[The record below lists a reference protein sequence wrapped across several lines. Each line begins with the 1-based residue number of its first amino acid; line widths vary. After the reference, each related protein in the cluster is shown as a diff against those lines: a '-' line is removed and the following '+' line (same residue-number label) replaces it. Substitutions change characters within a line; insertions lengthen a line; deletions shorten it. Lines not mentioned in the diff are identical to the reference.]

1 MKKRFLAAV
10 LSAAMLGA
18 TAFAA
23 DPVAPEDT
31 TPAEPGNYPYT
42 IGEEATVLEMQ
53 QGSGE
58 YADMLVKTDTYEEL
72 VLHFSEN
79 TLLMDTQTGFLANE
93 SDLNKGD
100 KVYVY
105 YGAAMTRSLPPQVT
119 AEAVLVNLDD
129 KHFPA
134 HLLTAEEV
142 VRNQDGSVTI
152 LAESGSVY
160 VTIPAE
166 TDIRPLATKNIVS
179 LEDIHMGTQ
188 LFAWYDFVA
197 LSMPGQATATKV
209 VLPPQQDRAFT
220 MIHEGD
226 IAIGEGKVENG
237 IAMVPLR
244 AAAEAKGFTVT
255 WNGKEQSVQ
264 LSNGEI
270 QTTVTLGEDLYYYT
284 SAKAVGMS
292 KPSPL
297 GAASYEQDG
306 TTWAPAQL
314 ITLLCGENSA
324 VLMGSVMYL

>member
-1 MKKRFLAAV
+1 MKKRLLAAA
-10 LSAAMLGA
+10 LGAAMLST

-23 DPVAPEDT
+23 GTAAEDT
-31 TPAEPGNYPYT
+31 APAIPEHALYT
-42 IGEEATVLEMQ
+42 IGEQATVIEMQ
-53 QGSGE
+53 KGSGE
-58 YADMLVKTDTYEEL
+58 YTDMLVKTDDHDEL
-72 VLHFSEN
+72 MLHFSEN
-79 TLLMDTQTGFLANE
+79 TLLMDTQTGYLANE
-93 SDLNKGD
+93 TDLHKGD

-105 YGAAMTRSLPPQVT
+105 YGAAITRSLPPQTT
-119 AEAVLVNLDD
+119 AEAVLVNLDEN
-129 KHFPA
+129 HSPA

-152 LAESGSVY
+152 MAEAGSMY

-179 LEDIHMGTQ
+179 LNDIHMGTQ
-188 LFAWYDFVA
+188 LFAWYDFMA

-209 VLPPQQDRAFT
+209 VLPPQQDRAFS

-226 IAIGEGKVENG
+226 MVIGEGRVENG

-255 WNGKEQSVQ
+255 WNGKEQSVT

-270 QTTVTLGEDLYYYT
+270 QTKVTLGEDLYYY
-284 SAKAVGMS
+284 SSVKAVGMS

-297 GAASYEQDG
+297 GAASYEKDG

-314 ITLLCGENSA
+314 ITLLCGEGSA
-324 VLMGSVMYL
+324 QLMASVMYL